1 MRKKIMSLMLA
12 VVMLLSLAVPVFGA
26 EAASAVDV
34 LFDDIISNYEPEDV
48 VTQDVLDDIAT
59 AMAGELMTYAED
71 DAAEESKPVN
81 MEDGVIWFLRN
92 ISGMEDRQLSTA
104 KFGTAQFAYDCVELL
119 RSMDILPAGYA
130 PEGAFTY
137 AQLSALVSAGAPLV
151 EAMHAD
157 KMQPLFMNGMAQPI
171 FPFTPAYTIDG
182 TTLDYEVL
190 VGYQKDAEGK
200 NVLDAFGEPIPVY
213 GKNKDKNGN
222 VLPIDNYVPTS
233 NEGSDIVRFCVY
245 VETNYDTDGDGKL
258 DLVKALV
265 QLPRAAMEGD
275 YRAATIYE
283 ARPYITGC
291 TGNSTPYQEGSDF
304 DVASLYD
311 TQNVVARETA
321 GVATT
326 KEAAAA
332 ADANDWVYWNPH
344 EEMYDYEDL
353 TWYDYYLVRGFAVVE
368 CGGLGTKGSEGY
380 ETCGTDL
387 EIDAFKCVIEW
398 LNGDSDRRAFTNKE
412 DNIEI
417 KADWSNHSVGMTGR
431 SYAGTTQFGLAT
443 TGVDG
448 LKTIVPVA
456 GIASW
461 YEYTNSQGIYMR
473 NDSAYSNSLAWMC
486 NGRYLD
492 SEDYAKIQE
501 DYQKYLSKIT
511 DIQHDLNGDYANE
524 NDDDHWSSRDYTQ
537 EPLMDDWKGIQI
549 PALIVH
555 GLNDTNVKTKQSDL
569 MYKKFVEAYE
579 NVKMLFHWNGHLT
592 PTYPAGGTEI
602 KIGNEYYDSI
612 LNKWFSHYLYSEY
625 DGTDNGIENMA
636 AVTVQD
642 NVDGSW
648 KTYNSWDAELEK
660 TLNCSDGTED
670 VTSTVAGAIGH
681 YEEVDGRNRF
691 IVDTPAVSA
700 TYTFDVPEDVTI
712 KGPVA
717 VHIHATV
724 SGEDLANKD
733 AVKIT
738 VGLRDK
744 SETAYNAYMLN
755 RNYLPNKTVR
765 ENGGWVGGGAD
776 NFDLVEYG
784 MTSTKNKSIG
794 EGYID
799 VFNPSATYVSSS
811 AVKESITAGAA
822 YDYTVYI
829 QPTFY
834 TVKAGHTME
843 LSLSIPTN
851 NSGVTLTV
859 DNNNTF
865 VELPVNT
872 AVATVLP
879 EPILTTTVERP
890 EPEEPTPTPPTSG
903 GSSGGTVTK
912 PVETSPVD
920 KFIDVNTGD
929 WFADAVNYVVNKGLM
944 AGVSETT
951 FGPSID
957 TTRGM
962 IVTILYR
969 LENEPT
975 AGTANFN
982 DVASGQYYANAVAWA
997 SANNIVSG
1005 YGDGNFGPNDAI
1017 TREQLVAILFRYAEY
1032 KGYDLT
1038 KRADLSAFA
1047 DETSISEYAVDAMS
1061 WANAMGLV
1069 SGVSDTMI
1077 APTNRAVRAQV
1088 AMIFM
1093 SFCEKIVK

>member
-119 RSMDILPAGYA
+119 RSMDILPAGYKPDA
-130 PEGAFTY
+130 DFTY
-137 AQLSALVSAGAPLV
+137 AQLSTLMTAGAPLV
-151 EAMHAD
+151 NAMHAET
-157 KMQPLFMNGMAQPI
+157 KSPLFMNGMAQPI
-171 FPFTPAYTIDG
+171 FPYTSGIP
-182 TTLDYEVL
+182 
-190 VGYQKDAEGK
+190 AEG
-200 NVLDAFGEPIPVY
+200 ETY
-213 GKNKDKNGN
+213 
-222 VLPIDNYVPTS
+222 DNAD
-233 NEGSDIVRFCVY
+233 SDIIRFFVY
-245 VETNYDTDGDGKL
+245 VETNYDTDADGNL

-275 YRAATIYE
+275 YQAATIYE
-283 ARPYITGC
+283 ARPYITGTSAPNL
-291 TGNSTPYQEGSDF
+291 TGNGSTDQG
-304 DVASLYD
+304 VLASLYA
-311 TQNVVARETA
+311 QPAARTPSTETPVSTAEHAAKADSTEWYYTA
-321 GVATT
+321 G
-326 KEAAAA
+326 KETC
-332 ADANDWVYWNPH
+332 
-344 EEMYDYEDL
+344 YEDL
-353 TWYDYYLVRGFAVVE
+353 EWYDYYLVRGFAVVE
-368 CGGLGTKGSEGY
+368 CGGLGTKDSEGI

-398 LNGDSDRRAFTNKE
+398 LHGDRIAYTDKTS
-412 DNIEI
+412 NIPIE
-417 KADWSNHSVGMTGR
+417 AEWSNKKVGMTGR
-431 SYAGTTQFGLAT
+431 SYAGTTQFGLAN
-443 TGVDG
+443 TGVAG
-448 LKTIVPVA
+448 LETIVPVA

-461 YEYTNSQGIYMR
+461 YEYSHSQGSVMTSVNYTNR
-473 NDSAYSNSLAWMC
+473 LASSCSGRYYDGSYGEKNDSEFANYYANYLAEIDAMQ
-486 NGRYLD
+486 RR
-492 SEDYAKIQE
+492 
-501 DYQKYLSKIT
+501 
-511 DIQHDLNGDYANE
+511 LNGDYS
-524 NDDDHWSSRDYTQ
+524 NDTETDNHWKVRDYTNGN
-537 EPLMDDWKGIQI
+537 LLDWTGIKI

-555 GLNDTNVKTKQSDL
+555 GLNDDNVKTKQFDL
-569 MYKKFVEAYE
+569 MYKTFDKAGQTA
-579 NVKMLFHWNGHLT
+579 KLLLHWNYHVT
-592 PTYPAGGTEI
+592 PTYPAHHEEI
-602 KIGNEYYDSI
+602 AIGDQYYDSL
-612 LNKWFSHYLYSEY
+612 LNKWFSHYLY
-625 DGTDNGIENMA
+625 GQNNGIENMA
-636 AVTVQD
+636 NVTVQD
-642 NVDGSW
+642 NVNGSW
-648 KTYNSWDAELEK
+648 KTYDSWK
-660 TLNCSDGTED
+660 TASKETLRCAD
-670 VTSTVAGAIGH
+670 VAGEATVATAGG
-681 YEEVDGRNRF
+681 EGSWNRGENGWEY
-691 IVDTPAVSA
+691 VYTKQPVKA
-700 TYTFDVPEDVTI
+700 TYTFDVPTDITI
-712 KGPVA
+712 TGPVA
-717 VHIHATV
+717 VHVKAK
-724 SGEDLANKD
+724 ANTIDD
-733 AVKIT
+733 ADFSKLDNIQIIASLT
-738 VGLRDK
+738 DK
-744 SETAYNAYMLN
+744 SETPFDAWLVD
-755 RNYLPNKTVR
+755 RTGYLPFDVVR
-765 ENGGWVGGGAD
+765 ENGAWMGGGVS
-776 NFDLVEYG
+776 NYDLVEYT
-784 MTSTKNKSIG
+784 MTETSEKLIG

-799 VFNPSATYVSSS
+799 VFNPEAGYEGHTAARRATQISEDTYY
-811 AVKESITAGAA
+811 E
-822 YDYTVYI
+822 YTVYI

-834 TVKAGHTME
+834 TVAAGHTLELSIGMADGVKDLSVTVEKDSTYME
-843 LSLSIPTN
+843 LPTN
-851 NSGVTLTV
+851 TSGATATLANRVPT
-859 DNNNTF
+859 T
-865 VELPVNT
+865 
-872 AVATVLP
+872 VATVDS
-879 EPILTTTVERP
+879 